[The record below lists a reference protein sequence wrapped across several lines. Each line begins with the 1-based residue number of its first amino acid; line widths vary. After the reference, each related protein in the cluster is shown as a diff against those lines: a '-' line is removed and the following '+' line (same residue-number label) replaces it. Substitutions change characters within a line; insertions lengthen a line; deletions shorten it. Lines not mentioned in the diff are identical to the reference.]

1 MFDGIRSS
9 FPKLDL
15 DSAFESK
22 DSVAKN
28 VQEQLEA
35 QMNAYGY
42 KIVNVLII
50 DVEPDRK
57 SNKRLTIVCNSM
69 RVLNFFLFSLD
80 S

>member
-15 DSAFESK
+15 DAAFESK

-28 VQEQLEA
+28 VQSQLEA
-35 QMNAYGY
+35 QMYEYGY

-50 DVEPDRK
+50 DVEPDGKWNERFI
-57 SNKRLTIVCNSM
+57 L
-69 RVLNFFLFSLD
+69 
-80 S
+80 